1 MRLGKVAFE
10 RVFEESCGSAFGNP
24 AVQRVG
30 HPGWLQHPK
39 TVQLREHVRR
49 RTDLLSQTLTLGR
62 SHLEWASLATTSIPT
77 CIPYSGFAQ
86 QIGEGTQKA
95 QKGAAKG
102 TKNCLFCVPHCAF
115 CGSSPFVG
123 HGSLLHDLRQVGPNA
138 AKA

>member
-49 RTDLLSQTLTLGR
+49 RTDLLSQTRTLGR
-62 SHLEWASLATTSIPT
+62 CHLEWASFGNNF
-77 CIPYSGFAQ
+77 YS
-86 QIGEGTQKA
+86 
-95 QKGAAKG
+95 
-102 TKNCLFCVPHCAF
+102 NVH
-115 CGSSPFVG
+115 
-123 HGSLLHDLRQVGPNA
+123 SLLHDLRQVGPNA
-138 AKA
+138 VNAYGRKPSHFRRSVTVCW